1 MNLSTFTEN
10 TSNPNL
16 TRAVIK
22 QFGRWTD
29 WQESADD
36 IANYGATGGVNGFIY
51 YTDTVAFYEAN
62 KGNIHALAREMI
74 AEFNDT
80 TYDDFDGAWGY
91 GRFVASFGCV
101 DLEPCEVV
109 DAMLEGESNEDYT
122 TVANALAW
130 FALEEA
136 AREYVAQVE
145 G

>member
-1 MNLSTFTEN
+1 MNLSTFTTN

-16 TRAVIK
+16 TRAVVK

-29 WQESADD
+29 WQASADD
-36 IANYGATGGVNGFIY
+36 IANYGADGGVSGFIY
-51 YTDTVAFYEAN
+51 HTDTVAFYEAN
-62 KGNIHALAREMI
+62 KGNIHALAREMM
-74 AEFNDT
+74 
-80 TYDDFDGAWGY
+80 DDFGESLFLGE
-91 GRFVASFGCV
+91 FVSSFNCV
-101 DLEPCEVV
+101 DLEAAQVNW
-109 DAMLEGESNEDYT
+109 AILEGDSNEDYT

>member
-1 MNLSTFTEN
+1 MNLSTFTTN

-16 TRAVIK
+16 TRAVVK

-29 WQESADD
+29 WQASADD
-36 IANYGATGGVNGFIY
+36 IANYGAHGGVSGFIY
-51 YTDTVAFYEAN
+51 HTDTVAFYEAN
-62 KGNIHALAREMI
+62 KGNIHALARQMM
-74 AEFNDT
+74 
-80 TYDDFDGAWGY
+80 DDFGGSPSLCD
-91 GRFVASFGCV
+91 FVSSFGCV
-101 DLEPCEVV
+101 DLEPYEICN
-109 DAMLEGESNEDYT
+109 AMREGDSSEDYT

>member
-16 TRAVIK
+16 TRAVVK

-29 WQESADD
+29 WQASADD
-36 IANYGATGGVNGFIY
+36 IANHGAAGGVSGFIY
-51 YTDTVAFYEAN
+51 HTDTVAFYEAN

-74 AEFNDT
+74 AEFNDIT
-80 TYDDFDGAWGY
+80 SDDFDGSWGY
-91 GRFVASFGCV
+91 GRFVSSFGCV

-109 DAMLEGESNEDYT
+109 DAMLEGESSEDYT

-145 G
+145 R